1 MIADLDGNN
10 EPDIFVACGPDM
22 PPFDYEVER
31 IVGYTPQAGFV
42 NRYPTVV
49 QQGGLALEI
58 HNAVIGDIDQ
68 DGNLDLAYNSA
79 GQKVVF
85 QNFPGYQYHPELAFC
100 PMWRY
105 NRRLNAT
112 ADVSADIDADGIP
125 NGLDNCPLIPNPDQA
140 DADGDSVGDV
150 CDVCPDVPDPG
161 QEDTDGDGIGDA
173 CCCLAR
179 GNTDSDGGINV
190 ADLTYL
196 VDFLFFGGDTPPCP
210 EEGNIDADGGINV
223 ADVTYLVE
231 YIFFGGSAPP
241 PCP

>member
-1 MIADLDGNN
+1 
-10 EPDIFVACGPDM
+10 
-22 PPFDYEVER
+22 
-31 IVGYTPQAGFV
+31 
-42 NRYPTVV
+42 
-49 QQGGLALEI
+49 
-58 HNAVIGDIDQ
+58 
-68 DGNLDLAYNSA
+68 
-79 GQKVVF
+79 
-85 QNFPGYQYHPELAFC
+85 
-100 PMWRY
+100 
-105 NRRLNAT
+105 
-112 ADVSADIDADGIP
+112 
-125 NGLDNCPLIPNPDQA
+125 
-140 DADGDSVGDV
+140 V

-231 YIFFGGSAPP
+231 YIFFGGPAPP